1 MKIKTMFVSLA
12 LLAFSLTACGTSGK
26 ETVSNHRGDAL
37 AYGVGGAAE
46 QTVRRTLKL
55 KNFHGVAASSNV
67 EIHYTQGDKYEVV
80 AEAMPSVFDDNII
93 TVSDG
98 MLTVRLKD
106 GAARKGGR
114 SKGGTIV
121 INDGGQKIF
130 FDGIGSVAG
139 AWNAGLVTLY
149 VTAPSLDELENKYSM
164 SFNAG
169 VVNADRFS
177 ISNKGSLDIHV
188 TAVKAASVDITNYGS
203 TEVEGDI
210 DASSVTYRNNGSI
223 SFSSDFTIDDE
234 FTGRNNGSLSVD
246 GRLAARTVNL
256 VSNGS
261 IDTDIDVKANTL
273 TLWNAGSSSGG
284 ITFKGD
290 RAEVNCSGSA
300 SLRLTVDCADLCVGA
315 SGSVDIE
322 VDGTAEHTEF
332 RSSGVAEIKTEGLN
346 KF

>member
-121 INDGGQKIF
+121 INDGGQKMF
-130 FDGIGSVAG
+130 FNGIGSVAG

-149 VTAPSLDELENKYSM
+149 VTAPSLDVLENKYSM
-164 SFNAG
+164 SFYAD
-169 VVNADRFS
+169 VVKADKFS
-177 ISNKGSLDIHV
+177 ASNKGSLDIHV
-188 TAVKAASVDITNYGS
+188 TAVKAASVNITNYGS
-203 TEVEGDI
+203 TEVDGDI
-210 DASSVTYRNNGSI
+210 DAASVTYRNNGSI
-223 SFSSDFTIDDE
+223 SFSSDFTVDDAL
-234 FTGRNNGSLSVD
+234 TGRNNGSLSLQ
-246 GRLAARTVNL
+246 GKITARTVNL
-256 VSNGS
+256 VNRGS
-261 IDTDIDVKANTL
+261 SDADMDVKSNTL
-273 TLWNAGSSSGG
+273 SLQNSGSSTGH
-284 ITFKGD
+284 ITFSGD
-290 RAEVNCSGSA
+290 RAEVNCSGYA
-300 SLRLTVDCADLCVGA
+300 GLRLTVDCTYLDVGA